1 MIQSS
6 QFKGSNIMKQARKI
20 DGFAVEVLPA
30 FRSGRTIWTAWL
42 GDLPSVRAYGSG
54 YDDAVSQLAAR
65 WAEVK
70 AAYRASDQ
78 PIPTPVRRRGN
89 KRILDAINRLGKR
102 VSTPIF

>member
-1 MIQSS
+1 
-6 QFKGSNIMKQARKI
+6 MKQTRKI
-20 DGFAVEVLPA
+20 NGFAVEILPA
-30 FRSGRTIWTAWL
+30 FRSGRTIWTAWF
-42 GDLPSVRAYGSG
+42 GDLPTVRAHGSG
-54 YDDAVSQLAAR
+54 YDDAVSKLSAR

-70 AAYRASDQ
+70 AAYRASGQ